1 MKFFELVLDEEKLL
15 HGIDAISIVEHPAIE
30 EDFITMS
37 KDHKME
43 FKEVDQE
50 KKILMGA
57 AMIPDK
63 PIYRREGDEEYY
75 VFFTKDTIRRASELY
90 LMNGKQG
97 NATLEHQEK
106 ISGLS
111 LVESWII
118 EDSDKDKSRAYGL
131 EYPVGTWMVSMKVNN
146 EDIWEE
152 YVKSGKVKGFSIE
165 GWFMQRESAIELSSQ
180 LSEIESAEGEHLME
194 LYLLGLIKGV
204 VKNDKR
210 YRSGKK
216 LDMESYRDYPD
227 SVSNNAKKG
236 IELNE
241 KGGNKCATQVGKI
254 RAQQLAQK
262 QPVSVETIKRMYS
275 YLSRAQE
282 YYDEGDK
289 ESCGYISYM
298 LWGGLSGKRWAESKL
313 KELDKFAEVGPR
325 GGLRPSK
332 KAPKSD
338 TPNKNPKGEGT
349 AKGDAGNTRSAKVTK
364 EQEATLKKKSDEFN
378 ERYKEKLGYGA
389 NVGALKAVFQRGL
402 GAYNTS
408 HSPNVKS
415 AEQWA
420 YARVNA
426 FLYLIKNGRPENS
439 KYTGDFDL
447 LPTGHP
453 KKPK

>member
-1 MKFFELVLDEEKLL
+1 MKFFELVLDEDKLL

-37 KDHKME
+37 KDHKFE

-57 AMIPDK
+57 AMIPEK
-63 PIYRREGDEEYY
+63 PIYRVEGDQEYY
-75 VFFTKDTIRRASELY
+75 VFFTKETIRRASELY

-118 EDSDKDKSRAYGL
+118 EDSEKDKSRAYGL

-146 EDIWEE
+146 EDIWNE

-165 GWFMQRESAIELSSQ
+165 GWFMQRESAIEINTELSR
-180 LSEIESAEGEHLME
+180 IESEEADHLLS
-194 LYLLGLIKGV
+194 LYLLGIIKGS

-210 YRSGKK
+210 YKSGKK
-216 LDMESYRDYPD
+216 LEMESYRDYPD

-241 KGGNKCATQVGKI
+241 KQGNKCATQVGKV

-262 QPVSVETIKRMYS
+262 QPLSVETIKRMYS

-282 YYDEGDK
+282 YYDDEGDTT
-289 ESCGYISYM
+289 SCGYISYM
-298 LWGGLSGKRWAESKL
+298 LWGGLSARRWAESKL
-313 KELDKFAEVGPR
+313 KELDQ
-325 GGLRPSK
+325 L
-332 KAPKSD
+332 
-338 TPNKNPKGEGT
+338 
-349 AKGDAGNTRSAKVTK
+349 
-364 EQEATLKKKSDEFN
+364 
-378 ERYKEKLGYGA
+378 
-389 NVGALKAVFQRGL
+389 
-402 GAYNTS
+402 
-408 HSPNVKS
+408 
-415 AEQWA
+415 
-420 YARVNA
+420 
-426 FLYLIKNGRPENS
+426 
-439 KYTGDFDL
+439 
-447 LPTGHP
+447 
-453 KKPK
+453 

>member
-37 KDHKME
+37 KDQKME

-50 KKILMGA
+50 KRILMGA

-63 PIYRREGDEEYY
+63 PIYRRDGEEEYY

-118 EDSDKDKSRAYGL
+118 EDPDKDKSRAYGL

-152 YVKSGKVKGFSIE
+152 YVKEGKVKGFSIE
-165 GWFMQRESAIELSSQ
+165 GWFMQRESVIELSSQ
-180 LSEIESAEGEHLME
+180 LSEIESAEGEHLLE

-241 KGGNKCATQVGKI
+241 KQGNKCATQVGKI

-262 QPVSVETIKRMYS
+262 QPVSLDTIKRMYS

-298 LWGGLSGKRWAESKL
+298 LWGGLSAKRWAESKL
-313 KELDKFAEVGPR
+313 KELDQFAEVGPR

-378 ERYKEKLGYGA
+378 ERYKDKLGYGA

>member
-37 KDHKME
+37 KDQKME

-63 PIYRREGDEEYY
+63 PIYRRDGDEEYY

-90 LMNGKQG
+90 LMNGKQS

-118 EDSDKDKSRAYGL
+118 EDPEKDKSRAYGL

-180 LSEIESAEGEHLME
+180 LSEIESEEGEHLLE

-241 KGGNKCATQVGKI
+241 KGGNKCATQVGKV

-262 QPVSVETIKRMYS
+262 QPVSLDTIKRMYS

-313 KELDKFAEVGPR
+313 KELDQFAEIGER
-325 GGLRPSK
+325 GGVRPSK

-338 TPNKNPKGEGT
+338 TPNKNPKGKGT

-364 EQEATLKKKSDEFN
+364 EQEATLKKKSDDFN
-378 ERYKEKLGYGA
+378 KRYKEKLGYGA
-389 NVGALKAVFQRGL
+389 NIGALKAVFQRGL
-402 GAYNTS
+402 GAFNTS
-408 HSPNVKS
+408 HSPKVQS

-439 KYTGDFDL
+439 KYTGDYDL